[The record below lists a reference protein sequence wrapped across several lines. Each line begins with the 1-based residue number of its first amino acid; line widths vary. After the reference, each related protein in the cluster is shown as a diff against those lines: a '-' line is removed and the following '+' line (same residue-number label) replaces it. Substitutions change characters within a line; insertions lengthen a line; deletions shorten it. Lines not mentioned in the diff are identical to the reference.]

1 MLQPRSRT
9 PSPVVVNSLNI
20 HDVHLPSESEPDGED
35 NNSAVDWEMVDYPV
49 GPEPEPPRA
58 TSPISDPAVAEPRAT
73 AAPSDPVAEPRATA
87 APSDPVPDPPPAFSD
102 VRVQPSAA
110 KPKRQ
115 PSVQKL
121 SKEQEQRMRN
131 MSNGIFNMWQ
141 QGKQTE
147 KEAKELIMQEE
158 IRQEIKDNLGCLP
171 PNPCAA
177 KRLHSKAVSINDQ
190 VDDEYP
196 PRSAT
201 LFN

>member
-35 NNSAVDWEMVDYPV
+35 NNSAVDWEMIDYPV

-73 AAPSDPVAEPRATA
+73 AAPSDPVADPPPGTQPEPTH
-87 APSDPVPDPPPAFSD
+87 APVTPPAFSD

-171 PNPCAA
+171 PNPCVA
-177 KRLHSKAVSINDQ
+177 KRQHSEAVSMNGQ
-190 VDDEYP
+190 VDDE
-196 PRSAT
+196 
-201 LFN
+201 